1 VYGGVWSE
9 LSMKDDENGQA
20 EPIDVFGLW
29 REYGVDGLQ
38 YQEDLRAEW
47 QEPD

>member
-1 VYGGVWSE
+1 MNE
-9 LSMKDDENGQA
+9 EENGRA

-29 REYGVDGLQ
+29 REHDVDGLQ

-47 QEPD
+47 QEPE